1 MKISEKLMEEI
12 KQKVAVVTGGTKGI
26 GQGIVLE
33 LASRGFLVYALGRN
47 IPEIG
52 DYTSDSVL
60 AENIRFAKCD
70 VGNFDEVQNV
80 FSEIIKEAG
89 RIDILINNA
98 GITKDTLLMRM
109 KETDWDAVMNI
120 NLKGTFNTCK
130 AVARTMMGQRYGRII
145 NIGSVVGTTGNA
157 GQSNYS
163 ASKAGLVGFTKSLAG
178 ELGSRNIL
186 VNLIAPGYIQ
196 TDMTAKLNEEQLATF
211 VNNIPLK
218 RGGLPEDI
226 ARVVAFFAGED
237 SAYVTGQVIHVD
249 GGLAM

>member
-1 MKISEKLMEEI
+1 MKMSGINLK
-12 KQKVAVVTGGTKGI
+12 KVAVVTGGTKGI

-47 IPEIG
+47 LPEMN
-52 DYTSDSVL
+52 DYASDSSLV
-60 AENIRFAKCD
+60 ENIRFAQCD
-70 VGNFDEVQNV
+70 VSSFDEVQNV
-80 FSEIIKEAG
+80 FSEIVKEAG
-89 RIDILINNA
+89 RIDVLVNNA
-98 GITKDTLLMRM
+98 GITKDGLLMRM

-120 NLKGTFNTCK
+120 NLKGTFNTAK
-130 AVARTMMGQRYGRII
+130 AVARTMMGQRSGRII

-196 TDMTAKLNEEQLATF
+196 TDMTAKLNEEQLASF

-218 RGGLPEDI
+218 RAGLPQDI
-226 ARVVAFFAGED
+226 ARVVAFFAGDD
-237 SAYVTGQVIHVD
+237 SGYVTGQVIHVD

>member
-80 FSEIIKEAG
+80 FSEIVKEAG
-89 RIDILINNA
+89 RIDILVNNA

-196 TDMTAKLNEEQLATF
+196 TDMTAKLNEEQLAAF

-218 RGGLPEDI
+218 RGGLPQDI
-226 ARVVAFFAGED
+226 ARVVAFFAGDD
-237 SAYVTGQVIHVD
+237 SGYVTGQVIHVD

>member
-1 MKISEKLMEEI
+1 MSKKLMEEI

-26 GQGIVLE
+26 GHGIVLE

-47 IPEIG
+47 LPEIN
-52 DYTSDSVL
+52 DYTSDSSL

-80 FSEIIKEAG
+80 FSEIVKEAG
-89 RIDILINNA
+89 RIDILVNNA

-109 KETDWDAVMNI
+109 KETDWDSVMNI
-120 NLKGTFNTCK
+120 NLKGAFNTCK

-196 TDMTAKLNEEQLATF
+196 TDMTAKLNEEQLAAF

-218 RGGLPEDI
+218 RGGLPQDI
-226 ARVVAFFAGED
+226 ARVVAFFAGDD
-237 SAYVTGQVIHVD
+237 SGYVTGQVIHVD